1 MGRRTFRIQT
11 QRCKREAN
19 HPRCPALILPGSK
32 DIIVDLTLVRK
43 DKFKLNMPFNNE
55 RDKITQVIDD
65 LKNAA
70 DEVINS
76 TIPVD
81 PNSISKKK
89 LELPKI

>member
-1 MGRRTFRIQT
+1 M
-11 QRCKREAN
+11 
-19 HPRCPALILPGSK
+19 
-32 DIIVDLTLVRK
+32 TLFRK

-65 LKNAA
+65 LKNAT

-81 PNSISKKK
+81 PNSITKKK

>member
-1 MGRRTFRIQT
+1 MGRRTFRIQA

-19 HPRCPALILPGSK
+19 HPRCTSLVLPGSK
-32 DIIVDLTLVRK
+32 DIIVVLTLVRK

-81 PNSISKKK
+81 PNSITKKK

>member
-1 MGRRTFRIQT
+1 MQSWVAEHLESRL
-11 QRCKREAN
+11 KDAREKLTTLD
-19 HPRCPALILPGSK
+19 ALLSSSQDQKISL
-32 DIIVDLTLVRK
+32 K

-81 PNSISKKK
+81 PNSITKKK